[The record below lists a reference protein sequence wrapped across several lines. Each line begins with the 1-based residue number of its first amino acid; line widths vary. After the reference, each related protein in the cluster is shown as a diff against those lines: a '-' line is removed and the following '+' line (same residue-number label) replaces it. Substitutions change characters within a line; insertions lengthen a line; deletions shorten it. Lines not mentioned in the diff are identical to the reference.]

1 MLVYNRAVPTSFR
14 RRDVLVSNLHWFVR
28 LFVIAA
34 VLLSSSPP
42 ALEARRPSADSD
54 SRLYLPIVVR
64 PRQPIGLITTPAE
77 LRLTK
82 ARADA
87 GAEPS
92 RTAVRKL
99 LDDAGDGLQFTP
111 CALAHYTSEAGSD
124 CLSDSA
130 RYAFV
135 LALAFHLT
143 NNSIYSERAAA
154 IIRTWYTTLVA
165 IDPQPP
171 DDSNQPW
178 LDWSRLAPAM
188 TWAADLLEGAPGWTD
203 ADRAQYRAM
212 LVGKVLVMGQKASA
226 RTNNWA
232 DSGLVLRLTAAIY
245 ADIPAER
252 AAAIA
257 RWKALLDYGMAA
269 DGSLIEENRRG
280 ADGLGYN
287 LGALSAKTVFA
298 ELRRRRGD
306 ASLYDYR
313 TPRGVGLKRG
323 WDFLAPQ
330 VVSAYTGLCVWP
342 YTADHCVEY
351 SSKTGWE
358 IAYARWRTPAYLLN
372 GPIALE
378 RPYRWVNASDPG
390 YSTLLFGNL
399 DIGGS

>member
-1 MLVYNRAVPTSFR
+1 
-14 RRDVLVSNLHWFVR
+14 VSTPRWIVHL
-28 LFVIAA
+28 IAIVA
-34 VLLSSSPP
+34 VLLLASPP
-42 ALEARRPSADSD
+42 SALVAERPSADSGG
-54 SRLYLPIVVR
+54 RLYLPIVVR
-64 PRQPIGLITTPAE
+64 PREPIGLITTPGE

-82 ARADA
+82 ALADT
-87 GAEPS
+87 GVEPS

-99 LDDAGDGLQFTP
+99 FDDADDGLQFTP
-111 CALAHYTSEAGSD
+111 CALAYYTSEDGSD

-135 LALAFHLT
+135 LALAFRLT
-143 NNSIYSERAAA
+143 YDARYAEHAAA
-154 IIRTWYTTLVA
+154 IIRKWHTTLVA

-171 DDSNQPW
+171 NDSNQPW

-203 ADRAQYRAM
+203 VDRAQYRAM
-212 LVGKVLVMGQKASA
+212 LVGKVLAMGQKASA

-232 DSGLVLRLTAAIY
+232 DSGLVLRLTIAIY
-245 ADIPAER
+245 ANIPSER
-252 AAAIA
+252 AAATA

-280 ADGLGYN
+280 SSGLGYN
-287 LGALSAKTVFA
+287 AGALSAKTVFA
-298 ELRRRRGD
+298 ELLRRRGD
-306 ASLYDYR
+306 GSLYEYR
-313 TPRGVGLKRG
+313 TPRGVGLKNG

-330 VVSAYTGLCVWP
+330 VISAHNGLCVWP
-342 YTADHCVEY
+342 YTPDHCVDY

-358 IAYARWRTPAYLLN
+358 IAYARWRAPAYLVN
-372 GPIALE
+372 GPIGLE

-399 DIGGS
+399 DISAAH